1 MPDALADVP
10 WTWLLI
16 RASGVTAW
24 GLLTGVVL
32 WGLLLRTR
40 LLGGAVTPPALL
52 QTHNWLGATAL
63 AFLGLHLGLLL
74 VDPVVH
80 FTPVQI
86 LVPFAAPWQPLAVA
100 LGTLALWALIPVSAV
115 GRFRQRLGRSG
126 AAWFRRS
133 HLLAYAAWPLAT
145 AHYVL
150 AGTDAMAQ
158 WSIALIIAASS
169 LLVFGLLARGFV
181 PAPAR
186 RAPAKAAAPGRGVEP
201 LFTDSKSAVL
211 PLDDPGPRAG
221 AAGAARSA

>member
-1 MPDALADVP
+1 MPDALADLP

-40 LLGGAVTPPALL
+40 LLGSAVTPPALL
-52 QTHNWLGATAL
+52 NTHRWLGATAL

-80 FTPVQI
+80 FTPVQM
-86 LVPFAAPWQPLAVA
+86 LVPFAAPWQPFAVA

-115 GRFRQRLGRSG
+115 GRLRQRLGKSG
-126 AAWFRRS
+126 AVWFRRT

-150 AGTDAMAQ
+150 AGTDALAQ

-186 RAPAKAAAPGRGVEP
+186 RAPVAAAASPR
-201 LFTDSKSAVL
+201 SADTAVATLVL
-211 PLDDPGPRAG
+211 PG
-221 AAGAARSA
+221 